1 MKILR
6 DHFLREFG
14 GTFVA
19 CLLTLFFLV
28 IVGQGAL
35 RMTDLVLNKD
45 VDAFLILKLLFFSS
59 PFLLTF
65 MIPMSVLVATLLTFG
80 RLSHDNEILAMRASG
95 LPFWKTAVPLTVA
108 VAVLCL
114 FSFLLSDRVA
124 STSHYAERQLLAQ
137 IGIESPAAVLEEG
150 TFIKKFKNFV
160 IFIYEIDKNQLK
172 GIRIYQPQEGKP
184 TRTIVAQRGEIV
196 TIPEKNIVMLR
207 LMHGT
212 TDEPDAKDPS
222 KLYKLNFRT
231 YDLPLNVNEARDAG
245 KLGKKPKDMSVSEL
259 RDEIDKLGKEGI
271 AATYPLSAEIHNK
284 IALSLS
290 SLIFLIIGI
299 PLGMTV
305 RRSEKSINFGISFI
319 LMTLYW
325 TLLIGGKALA
335 QKGVASPFLCL
346 QFSNAVVGA
355 IGLFLFTRLVRN

>member
-1 MKILR
+1 MK
-6 DHFLREFG
+6 EFG
-14 GTFVA
+14 GTFLA
-19 CLLTLFFLV
+19 CLLTLFFLFL
-28 IVGQGAL
+28 VGRGAL
-35 RMTDLVLNKD
+35 QMADLVFNKD
-45 VDAFLILKLLFFSS
+45 VDAFLILRLLFFSS

-65 MIPMSVLVATLLTFG
+65 LIPMAVLVSALLTFG

-95 LPFWKTAVPLTVA
+95 VPMWKSSLPLVAAVS
-108 VAVLCL
+108 VLCL
-114 FSFLLSDRVA
+114 FSFLLSDRIA
-124 STSHYAERQLLAQ
+124 STSHYAYRRLLTQ

-160 IFIYEIDKNQLK
+160 IFIYEIDRNRLK

-184 TRTIVAQRGEIV
+184 TRTIVAESGELV
-196 TIPEKNIVMLR
+196 SIPEKNIVMLK
-207 LMHGT
+207 LAHGT

-231 YDLPLNVNEARDAG
+231 YDLPLNVTDARETG
-245 KLGKKPKDMSVSEL
+245 ELGKKPKDMTVKEL
-259 RDEIDKLGKEGI
+259 KAEIQKLGKSGI

-290 SLIFLIIGI
+290 SLVFLFIGI
-299 PLGMTV
+299 PLGIRI
-305 RRSEKSINFGISFI
+305 RRSEKSINFGISFA

-335 QKGVASPFLCL
+335 QKGVAPPLLCL
-346 QFSNAVVGA
+346 QFSNALLGA
-355 IGLFLFTRLVRN
+355 LGIFLFARLARA